1 MNKRELIS
9 EVAGKTNM
17 TVKQVGDIVDVVFES
32 VAEGLKRGDSV
43 KIGDFGTF
51 LVKERGAREGRNP
64 STGETI
70 KIPSRKAPGFKA
82 AKGLKDK
89 VND

>member
-9 EVAGKTNM
+9 EVAGKTDM
-17 TVKQVGDIVDVVFES
+17 SIKQAGEVVEAVFQS
-32 VAEGLKRGDSV
+32 MSDGLKRGDTV

-51 LVKERGAREGRNP
+51 SVKERAAREGRNP
-64 STGETI
+64 STGATI
-70 KIPSRKAPGFKA
+70 QIPARKAPGFKA
-82 AKGLKDK
+82 AKGLKDL